1 MNADVD
7 TTHAVNF
14 AIDVVPCT
22 IKRDGDL
29 ASLLQQMNVRGVN
42 VLDTPQNVILI
53 HRYIEIMHRGLFC
66 LN

>member
-14 AIDVVPCT
+14 AIDVAPCT

-53 HRYIEIMHRGLFC
+53 HR
-66 LN
+66 

>member
-53 HRYIEIMHRGLFC
+53 HR
-66 LN
+66 